1 MVRYYLSQEKI
12 EEIREAADIIEIIGE
27 YIPIKKTGKN
37 YTGLCPF
44 HSEKK
49 PSFTVSPTKQL
60 YHCFGCGASGNVITF
75 VMKYETI
82 SFIEAVE
89 MLAKK
94 CGVKLGKKLA
104 EGEDK
109 IRQELLNAN
118 DFACKFFKKNLI
130 QESGKRAISYLKKR
144 GINPDTI
151 DKFGIGYAPDGWD
164 NLLLAA
170 QKEGISKDILHSC
183 GLVVENEKGGFYD
196 SFRNRIIFTFHNSIG
211 KKIGFAGRILGDEM
225 PKYLN
230 ISETPLYKKRYF
242 LYGLYQ
248 GKEEIRKMDT
258 CLVVEGYTDLLAL
271 YQFGFKN
278 TVAISGTSLTDEQA
292 KLIRKYTRNIYIS
305 FDADKPGKEATL
317 RGISIF
323 IKNGL
328 IPYIMTLKKGK
339 DPDEI
344 VRKEGKEAFQKLIT
358 KAEHFIDFKLM
369 FLLSKYDLNN
379 SVEKAEVVKEMSRT
393 IAEVKDLTERQ
404 IWLNTISKRLS
415 VDESVLVGYRKKT
428 KSKEQF
434 RPVVLS
440 LKKICYDLVAL
451 LAMKP
456 ERYEE
461 VVGIFEEEQLLDDI
475 TKRILT
481 YIGEKI
487 TEGKEID
494 VADVINLIEDGEER
508 KRVSATVFN
517 IKEDFDKDDFQ
528 KMLNQYIKRI
538 KAVKLK
544 EKWVKIKK
552 EIQKKERNGEAVRAL
567 LQEQRKI
574 ASILKTLGGNFGS
587 EERV

>member
-1 MVRYYLSQEKI
+1 
-12 EEIREAADIIEIIGE
+12 
-27 YIPIKKTGKN
+27 
-37 YTGLCPF
+37 
-44 HSEKK
+44 
-49 PSFTVSPTKQL
+49 
-60 YHCFGCGASGNVITF
+60 
-75 VMKYETI
+75 
-82 SFIEAVE
+82 
-89 MLAKK
+89 
-94 CGVKLGKKLA
+94 
-104 EGEDK
+104 
-109 IRQELLNAN
+109 
-118 DFACKFFKKNLI
+118 
-130 QESGKRAISYLKKR
+130 
-144 GINPDTI
+144 
-151 DKFGIGYAPDGWD
+151 
-164 NLLLAA
+164 
-170 QKEGISKDILHSC
+170 
-183 GLVVENEKGGFYD
+183 
-196 SFRNRIIFTFHNSIG
+196 
-211 KKIGFAGRILGDEM
+211 
-225 PKYLN
+225 
-230 ISETPLYKKRYF
+230 
-242 LYGLYQ
+242 
-248 GKEEIRKMDT
+248 
-258 CLVVEGYTDLLAL
+258 LLAL

-305 FDADKPGKEATL
+305 FDVDKPGKEATL

-328 IPYIMTLKKGK
+328 TPYIITLKKGK

-344 VRKEGKEAFQKLIT
+344 VRKEGKKAFQKLIT

-404 IWLNTISKRLS
+404 IWLNTISKRIS
-415 VDESVLVGYRKKT
+415 VDESILVGYRKKT

-440 LKKICYDLVAL
+440 LKKICYDLVTL

-487 TEGKEID
+487 KEGKEID

-528 KMLNQYIKRI
+528 KMLNQYIERI
-538 KAVKLK
+538 KAVKLR

-574 ASILKTLGGNFGS
+574 ASILKTLGG
-587 EERV
+587 

>member
-1 MVRYYLSQEKI
+1 M
-12 EEIREAADIIEIIGE
+12 
-27 YIPIKKTGKN
+27 
-37 YTGLCPF
+37 
-44 HSEKK
+44 
-49 PSFTVSPTKQL
+49 
-60 YHCFGCGASGNVITF
+60 
-75 VMKYETI
+75 
-82 SFIEAVE
+82 
-89 MLAKK
+89 
-94 CGVKLGKKLA
+94 
-104 EGEDK
+104 
-109 IRQELLNAN
+109 
-118 DFACKFFKKNLI
+118 
-130 QESGKRAISYLKKR
+130 
-144 GINPDTI
+144 
-151 DKFGIGYAPDGWD
+151 
-164 NLLLAA
+164 
-170 QKEGISKDILHSC
+170 
-183 GLVVENEKGGFYD
+183 
-196 SFRNRIIFTFHNSIG
+196 
-211 KKIGFAGRILGDEM
+211 
-225 PKYLN
+225 
-230 ISETPLYKKRYF
+230 
-242 LYGLYQ
+242 
-248 GKEEIRKMDT
+248 
-258 CLVVEGYTDLLAL
+258 AL
-271 YQFGFKN
+271 
-278 TVAISGTSLTDEQA
+278 
-292 KLIRKYTRNIYIS
+292 R
-305 FDADKPGKEATL
+305 
-317 RGISIF
+317 
-323 IKNGL
+323 
-328 IPYIMTLKKGK
+328 KGK

-358 KAEHFIDFKLM
+358 KAEHFIDFKLR

-415 VDESVLVGYRKKT
+415 VDESILVGYRKKT

-434 RPVVLS
+434 IPVVLS
-440 LKKICYDLVAL
+440 LKKICYDLVTL

-528 KMLNQYIKRI
+528 KMLNQYIERI
-538 KAVKLK
+538 KAVKLR